1 MGEEYF
7 GDSSYLWRSS
17 HFLLFCDHKDTK
29 YEWCEIYMNKYQN
42 IYLPRKNHQIIYG
55 KKYIHTLQYG
65 IKYCGN
71 YLFFG
76 AIAIFLLFGVHQD
89 TESESCE
96 IYKSISQLMFTH

>member
-1 MGEEYF
+1 
-7 GDSSYLWRSS
+7 
-17 HFLLFCDHKDTK
+17 
-29 YEWCEIYMNKYQN
+29 MNKYQN